1 VRPDRPFIINAVRT
15 LSILVALLSIGVAAV
30 QDAAVQPNPAPA
42 ILISRQLAIAE
53 RLSVNDEVWLSGDPE
68 GAGAQHFRIAGIYEP
83 TPDPMRLAVRRLEA
97 RLHLPDLIALGAG
110 APDAP
115 ADASE
120 SVTAINVALRNPA
133 EASAFAR
140 EISRRIPI
148 PGLTVRTA
156 RGGEGSAAVFVV
168 LDRFHLAVAIITVF
182 ASTVFL
188 LALMV
193 MLVEERRQTVGIL
206 RLIGLRKS
214 RLLLQVVAEG
224 LIVATGGA
232 LFGILLAIALQGAV
246 NVFFQWRYDTA
257 LIFVRITPRIV
268 LECVFLAVPL
278 GVLASLVSS
287 WTLLRSGVLD
297 LARR

>member
-1 VRPDRPFIINAVRT
+1 MP
-15 LSILVALLSIGVAAV
+15 IGTAGVH
-30 QDAAVQPNPAPA
+30 DAAAQPDPAPA

-53 RLSVNDEVWLSGDPE
+53 RLSVNDVIWLAGDPE
-68 GAGAQHFRIAGIYEP
+68 GAGARPFRIVGIYEP
-83 TPDPMRLAVRRLEA
+83 TPDPVRLAVRRLEA
-97 RLHLPDLIALGAG
+97 RFHLPDLIDLAASSSGAS
-110 APDAP
+110 
-115 ADASE
+115 ADLSE
-120 SVTAINVALRNPA
+120 SVTAINLALRNPA
-133 EASAFAR
+133 EAPAFAR

-156 RGGEGSAAVFVV
+156 RGGEGSAAAFVV
-168 LDRFHLAVAIITVF
+168 LDRFHLAIAIVTVL

-206 RLIGLRKS
+206 RLIGLRKG

-224 LIVATGGA
+224 LLVATSGA
-232 LFGILLAIALQGAV
+232 LFGILLAVTLQGAI
-246 NVFFQWRYDTA
+246 NVFFQWRYDTT
-257 LIFVRITPRIV
+257 LIFVRLTPRIA
-268 LECVFLAVPL
+268 LECVSLAVPL

-287 WTLLRSGVLD
+287 WTLLRSDVMD